1 MRGNENNGA
10 VEGQDF
16 VGGIAGIVYADDSE
30 GWDGTRSLK
39 ITQNENRAEVTGEN
53 NVGGIAGGAYGLN
66 YRSMYIY
73 LEITYC
79 KNMEQIVGNSFAGGI
94 VGAYEYLKTD
104 ENILT
109 TNETLYGELLG
120 K

>member
-1 MRGNENNGA
+1 
-10 VEGQDF
+10 
-16 VGGIAGIVYADDSE
+16 
-30 GWDGTRSLK
+30 
-39 ITQNENRAEVTGEN
+39 
-53 NVGGIAGGAYGLN
+53 
-66 YRSMYIY
+66 
-73 LEITYC
+73 
-79 KNMEQIVGNSFAGGI
+79 MEQIVGNSFAGGI